1 MKKGLA
7 ALQRLQDGNKRF
19 VDGNLQ
25 HRTLDEYDRAKMTAQ
40 QEPFA
45 VILGCSDSRAPAEM
59 VFDQGIGDLFVIRVA
74 GNIVAPSLVGSI
86 EFAVQQ
92 FGTPLV
98 VVLGHSSCGAV
109 KACVDTIQSREAGQH
124 SHNLNSIVERIRPAV
139 QTLAETSLKDEP
151 DALMAHA
158 VRANVRASV
167 ANLRYSS
174 PILEKTINNEQ
185 LLVVGAELNLENG
198 KVDFFEGV
206 ATNAPQISLSE

>member
-109 KACVDTIQSREAGQH
+109 KACVDTIQSSEAGQH